1 MNTDGHGWRREK
13 GGVWPRVQ
21 LWLAALSCLV
31 TAIAVA
37 QSPSLF
43 GRVND
48 FKVPEF
54 YPAPNQKQLKSLV
67 RGAVAEPSPDGLIKI
82 TKLRVET
89 FKEDGMLEGV
99 VEAPEC
105 IYNLK
110 MREASSAG
118 HIKAQT
124 GDGRMHLE
132 GDGFLL
138 TVTNKSLTI
147 SNNVRTVIQDLSNKP
162 LKP

>member
-1 MNTDGHGWRREK
+1 MFGSAPRRL
-13 GGVWPRVQ
+13 GI
-21 LWLAALSCLV
+21 AALVCFAAAV
-31 TAIAVA
+31 AVA

-43 GRVND
+43 GRVYD

-82 TKLRVET
+82 SKLRVET
-89 FKEDGMLEGV
+89 FKEDGALEGV

-105 IYNLK
+105 IYDLK
-110 MREASSAG
+110 KREASSAG
-118 HIKAQT
+118 RIEAQT
-124 GDGRMHLE
+124 GDGRMRLE

-147 SNNVRTVIQDLSNKP
+147 SNNVRTVIKDLGNKP

>member
-1 MNTDGHGWRREK
+1 MFGSIPGRF
-13 GGVWPRVQ
+13 GI
-21 LWLAALSCLV
+21 AALVCFAAAASM
-31 TAIAVA
+31 A

-43 GRVND
+43 GRVNN

-67 RGAVAEPSPDGLIKI
+67 QGAVAEPSPDGLIKI

-89 FKEDGMLEGV
+89 FKEDGTLEGV

-105 IYNLK
+105 VYNLK
-110 MREASSAG
+110 LRQASSAG
-118 HIKAQT
+118 RIEAQT
-124 GDGRMHLE
+124 GDGRMRLE

-147 SNNVRTVIQDLSNKP
+147 SNNVRTVIQDLGSKP